1 MKLSVCVIAKDE
13 EQDLPGLLESLAPLR
28 AALGRDFEAVV
39 LDSGSTDGTLKAASA
54 WGARASRRAFDDFA
68 AQKQACVDLA
78 SGEWVLS
85 LDADERLSAEGAAE
99 VLRLLSGRPEAEGYT
114 LPFQVEFMGRVLRW
128 GGLGGERH
136 LRLFRREKGRFGGEH
151 LHEGIVVEGP
161 VARLEAAVLHRP
173 YRDLG
178 EYVAKMEEYTA
189 RAARRRWDAGRR
201 PCWTDHLRPFWELF
215 ARLVLKG
222 GLLDGRPGVAW
233 AMLSSFHT
241 WLKYARL
248 SDIAREEER

>member
-13 EQDLPGLLESLAPLR
+13 ERDLPELLGSLAPLR
-28 AALGRDFEAVV
+28 AALAERFEAVV
-39 LDSGSTDGTLKAASA
+39 LDSGSADATMKVAAQ
-54 WGARASRRAFDDFA
+54 WGARVSRRPFDDFA
-68 AQKQACVDLA
+68 AQKQACVDL
-78 SGEWVLS
+78 STGEWVLS
-85 LDADERLSAEGAAE
+85 LDADERLSAAGAGA
-99 VLRLLSGRPEAEGYT
+99 LLDAISRPAAADGFT
-114 LPFQVEFMGRVLRW
+114 LPFEVEFMGRVLRW

-151 LHEGIVVEGP
+151 LHEGVRVDGR
-161 VARLEAAVLHRP
+161 VAHLEAAVLHRP

-178 EYVAKMEEYTA
+178 EYLSKMEGYTA

-222 GLLDGRPGVAW
+222 GLLDGRPGVTW
-233 AMLSSFHT
+233 AMLSAFHT

-248 SDIAREEER
+248 ADIAREDGP